1 MKRALKWLLP
11 LLAVALVA
19 GFVWRAVQ
27 ARKAAPPGPAAAASA
42 PALELDTADTVRVQ
56 RVELARAITVSG
68 SVRAVNTAMVKARVP
83 GELQALTVRE
93 GDRVKAGQAIG
104 RIDATEFDWRLRQ
117 AEQTAQSAK
126 AQLDI
131 ARRSL
136 DNNKA
141 LVAQGF
147 ISPTGLETSVSNEA
161 AAAANWQAAVAAVEL
176 ARKSRGDATLV
187 APIDGLVAQRLAQ
200 PGERLAIDTRV
211 VEIVDLAQLE
221 LEAAI
226 PPEDAG
232 SLVPGAVASL
242 QVDGI
247 AEPVAARVV
256 RVNPSAQAG
265 SRAVLA
271 YLSLDAHPALRQGLF
286 ARGRLT
292 LERRSV
298 LGVPLDALRDDQA
311 TPYVLVVDGNRVKR
325 LPVTP
330 GARGDVGRDTWVEL
344 PGLVEGSRVVAGRA
358 GAMRDGTAV
367 RLIATATTPA
377 TAASATSAAA
387 ARP

>member
-1 MKRALKWLLP
+1 VRRALKWLLP

-27 ARKAAPPGPAAAASA
+27 ARKASLPGPAAAASA
-42 PALELDTADTVRVQ
+42 PVMELDTADTVRVQ
-56 RVELARAITVSG
+56 RVELSRAVTISG

-83 GELQALTVRE
+83 GELQTLAVRE
-93 GDRVKAGQAIG
+93 GDRVKAGQPIG
-104 RIDATEFDWRLRQ
+104 RIDTTEFDWRLRQ

-131 ARRSL
+131 ARRTLENS
-136 DNNKA
+136 KA

-161 AAAANWQAAVAAVEL
+161 AANANWQAAVAAVEL
-176 ARKSRGDATLV
+176 ARKSKGDATLV
-187 APIDGLVAQRLAQ
+187 APIDGIVAQRLAQ

-211 VEIVDLAQLE
+211 VEIVDLTKLE
-221 LEAAI
+221 LEAAV

-232 SLVPGAVASL
+232 SLAVGAVASL

-247 AEPVAARVV
+247 AEPVAARIV

-286 ARGRLT
+286 ARGRLV
-292 LERRSV
+292 LDRRSV
-298 LGVPLDALRDDQA
+298 LGAPLDALRDDQSQ
-311 TPYVLVVDGNRVKR
+311 PYVLVVEGGRVKR
-325 LPVTP
+325 VPVKP
-330 GARGDVGRDTWVEL
+330 GARGDVGRDLWVEL
-344 PGLVEGSRVVAGRA
+344 PGLAEGTRVVTGRA
-358 GAMRDGTAV
+358 GALREGTAV
-367 RLIATATTPA
+367 RVVS
-377 TAASATSAAA
+377 AASAAA